1 MAVAV
6 DKKLFSVSYFCFP
19 KVLQARVLHDGLD
32 GADPNVCLLSVP
44 FDQVDGNPSP
54 AVTPA
59 TGVTATPWT
68 VQQIHI
74 TTYIFKSEFWYISD
88 DVQLV
93 KKKKNLQTDC
103 AGLSR
108 PIRKQ
113 RSVAPMMTPLGL
125 MLTVKNQKILNTH
138 PQHTLFILGCCFF
151 SFSPLPVAP
160 KLRTGSPRLHNT
172 HSKVAE
178 FAVWSEIKSL
188 LSHFLTPHISFCG
201 REVGVL
207 PWNWC
212 TAAWGCYCLLGL
224 SSIFICY
231 LG

>member
-6 DKKLFSVSYFCFP
+6 DMKLFSVSYFCFP
-19 KVLQARVLHDGLD
+19 KVLQARVLHDGLN
-32 GADPNVCLLSVP
+32 GADPSVCLLSVP
-44 FDQVDGNPSP
+44 FDQVDGYPSP

-59 TGVTATPWT
+59 TGVGRAATPWT

-93 KKKKNLQTDC
+93 KKKKKNLLADC

-113 RSVAPMMTPLGL
+113 RSVAPKMTPLGL

-138 PQHTLFILGCCFF
+138 PRHTVYIMVLFFF
-151 SFSPLPVAP
+151 
-160 KLRTGSPRLHNT
+160 
-172 HSKVAE
+172 
-178 FAVWSEIKSL
+178 
-188 LSHFLTPHISFCG
+188 FLTITCG
-201 REVGVL
+201 SKIEDRKPTV
-207 PWNWC
+207 
-212 TAAWGCYCLLGL
+212 A
-224 SSIFICY
+224 
-231 LG
+231 